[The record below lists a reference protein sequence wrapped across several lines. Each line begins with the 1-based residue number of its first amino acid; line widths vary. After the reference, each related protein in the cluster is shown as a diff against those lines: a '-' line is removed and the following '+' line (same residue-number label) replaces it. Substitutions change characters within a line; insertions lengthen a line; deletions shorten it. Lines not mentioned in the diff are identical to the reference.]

1 MDARA
6 RRQAPGASGTSA
18 AIGASKLTLTVMT
31 ARRLLIAVVLV
42 ATAAV
47 YFASRQRGP
56 DAREID
62 VAAVVRTPS
71 LQSFVTASGEI
82 VATRFA
88 DIGSSAMGRLVG
100 LSVQEGDR
108 VTAGQV
114 LARIDRVQAA
124 SSAAAAAAG
133 LGALEADARG
143 AADQTR
149 AAQADLDAARARSAE
164 SQKALARANDLR
176 TAGLLPQSD
185 LDAAMATAESAT
197 AQVAAAAAAVA
208 RGAQTRAAAE
218 GRVTQGRAEQT
229 RARDLLDKTEITAPI
244 DGVVTR
250 LDVEEGE
257 MVVIGV
263 QNQPGTILM
272 TVSDLSAINA
282 EVKVAEADVLRL
294 ARDNRATVTIEAAN
308 GRTFP
313 GRVVEIGASALPQ
326 VGTQAAAR
334 EFRVKVR
341 LDGDIATLRP
351 GLTCDAEI
359 LVAERANVLIVPLQA
374 VVQRGADTGVFVVAG
389 GAATFTKVTTGVIG
403 GLSIEVDGVPEGA
416 SVVSGPFQALR
427 EMTDGTRVRVR
438 PPS

>member
-1 MDARA
+1 M
-6 RRQAPGASGTSA
+6 QAPRGRGRLPGALRR
-18 AIGASKLTLTVMT
+18 KHTLAVMT
-31 ARRLLIAVVLV
+31 SRRLLIALVVV
-42 ATAAV
+42 ALIGAAV
-47 YFASRQRGP
+47 VASRRGP
-56 DAREID
+56 DATEVDLATVSRT
-62 VAAVVRTPS
+62 AA

-82 VATRFA
+82 VATRYA

-100 LSVQEGDR
+100 LSVKEGDR
-108 VTAGQV
+108 VKAGQV

-143 AADQTR
+143 VADQAR
-149 AAQADLDAARARSAE
+149 SAQADLDAARARAAE
-164 SQKALARANDLR
+164 TRKALTRANDLR
-176 TAGLLPQSD
+176 TAGLIPQSD
-185 LDAAMATAESAT
+185 LDTATANAESAA
-197 AQVAAAAAAVA
+197 AQVEAASAAVA
-208 RGAQTRAAAE
+208 RAAQTRDAAE
-218 GRVTQGRAEQT
+218 RRVSQGRAEQT

-294 ARDNRATVTIEAAN
+294 ALDNTATVSLEAAG
-308 GRTFP
+308 GRRFP

-326 VGTQAAAR
+326 VGVQAAAR
-334 EFRVKVR
+334 EFRVRVR
-341 LDGDIATLRP
+341 LGGDIAALRP

-359 LVAERANVLIVPLQA
+359 LVAERAHVLTVPLQA
-374 VVQRGADTGVFVVAG
+374 VVQRGTDTGVFVVDG
-389 GAATFTKVTTGVIG
+389 GVARFRAVRTGIIG
-403 GLSIEVDGVPEGA
+403 GLTIEVDGLVEGTTI
-416 SVVSGPFQALR
+416 VSGPFQALR
-427 EMTDGTRVRVR
+427 ELSDGARVAAR
-438 PPS
+438 PVAP